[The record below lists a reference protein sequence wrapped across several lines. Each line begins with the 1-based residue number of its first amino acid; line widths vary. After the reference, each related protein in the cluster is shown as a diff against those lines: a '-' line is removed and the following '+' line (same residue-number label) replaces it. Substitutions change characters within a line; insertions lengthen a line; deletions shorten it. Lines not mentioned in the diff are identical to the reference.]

1 MAVNQSSNLAIN
13 FSAVRISALLTKLF
27 VCIWLTT
34 SCSAL
39 KSGPDPVDEWL
50 VKLQNVTAVKATYEL
65 EREQHYPLASHS
77 PLFVKGEDRH
87 IVENFESA
95 LNAHFQ
101 HVKIVDG
108 QAPDASAGFVLELD
122 KDQRARRLVIRITDL
137 SSQKTFDRVKIDF
150 SKERSLAVQKE
161 PGSVDTHMGLAL
173 DAAAAKI
180 AGSG

>member
-1 MAVNQSSNLAIN
+1 MSNER
-13 FSAVRISALLTKLF
+13 SPRKLLMWFLTLLLILFFTVAGIEKLRG
-27 VCIWLTT
+27 
-34 SCSAL
+34 A
-39 KSGPDPVDEWL
+39 
-50 VKLQNVTAVKATYEL
+50 N
-65 EREQHYPLASHS
+65 
-77 PLFVKGEDRH
+77 H